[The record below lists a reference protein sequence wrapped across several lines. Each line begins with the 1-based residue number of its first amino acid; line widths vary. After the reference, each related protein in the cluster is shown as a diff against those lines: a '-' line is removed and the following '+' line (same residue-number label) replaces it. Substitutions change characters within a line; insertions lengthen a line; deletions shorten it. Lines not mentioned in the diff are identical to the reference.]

1 MIDENRLPSSREI
14 IYTGKKIELALD
26 TLTLNDGTTAKREVV
41 LHRGAVALVPMI
53 DEDHVCLVRNVRYA
67 VRTTL
72 WEVPAGTIDL
82 NEPPDITAARE
93 LIEETGY
100 KAGKITKLREWF
112 VSPGIMSEVMHL
124 YLCEDLEAVGANLEL
139 DENLEPVVFHWDE
152 AMAMVADGRICDA
165 KTMLALMM
173 VDNLRKKEIE

>member
-1 MIDENRLPSSREI
+1 
-14 IYTGKKIELALD
+14 
-26 TLTLNDGTTAKREVV
+26 
-41 LHRGAVALVPMI
+41 
-53 DEDHVCLVRNVRYA
+53 
-67 VRTTL
+67 
-72 WEVPAGTIDL
+72 VPAGTIDL
-82 NEPPDITAARE
+82 NEQPDITAARE